1 MELVQGEVDEFKDI
15 MGIINKE
22 MDLDSFSNANLR
34 CVFTMFSIANGVA
47 NGQSKPYSQADV
59 DGLWCSS
66 VDGMVAVAR
75 QVIDYVR
82 EMAFV
87 ELDEQQKRKV
97 LGMLRSA
104 CNIISKHC
112 VIDSSQQSLLEKL
125 ELEVDL
131 RTDERLVGLE
141 AETQTKEQDP
151 SVQASSMP
159 SISWPQ
165 NGCITLEWIRVL
177 ISTFKW
183 ASWKDPKDFW
193 NLMPVA
199 VVIKLIEAAYKIM
212 EDEENCV
219 KIYVEDEEDSEIVV
233 VGDIHGQFHDLI
245 SLFEQNAGF
254 PSYHRYF
261 VFNEVCTKFGKKD
274 CKIVYEGFLDCFK
287 ALPLASIIAN
297 SVYTTHG
304 GLFRSACSFN
314 AQPSKGMKKR
324 KLNTLPLGSMGT
336 LEELA
341 FVNRFLENVPEYGI
355 LTDVLWS
362 NPSSDSRIKENTD
375 GVCGGIFWGPDYTE
389 TFLRENHLKLI
400 IRLHEGP
407 DARAGQDDYRNML
420 NGYCK
425 DHDVASGKLFTLFSA
440 PSYPQ
445 FGRYDNVGA
454 YAVLKPPKF
463 DSPLSLPL
471 KATKRPE
478 VTPYDGF
485 LYNDMDLDEA
495 EDSTSVDSDE
505 DRDLISR
512 DVGDSPG
519 NDDFYFGE
527 EDGDVAV
534 ISIKKRAATSSGS
547 NN

>member
-1 MELVQGEVDEFKDI
+1 
-15 MGIINKE
+15 
-22 MDLDSFSNANLR
+22 
-34 CVFTMFSIANGVA
+34 
-47 NGQSKPYSQADV
+47 
-59 DGLWCSS
+59 
-66 VDGMVAVAR
+66 
-75 QVIDYVR
+75 
-82 EMAFV
+82 
-87 ELDEQQKRKV
+87 
-97 LGMLRSA
+97 MLRSA

-112 VIDSSQQSLLEKL
+112 VLDSSQQRLLEKL
-125 ELEVDL
+125 ELEVGL

-151 SVQASSMP
+151 SVQASRPKGFS
-159 SISWPQ
+159 
-165 NGCITLEWIRVL
+165 E
-177 ISTFKW
+177 FK
-183 ASWKDPKDFW
+183 
-193 NLMPVA
+193 
-199 VVIKLIEAAYKIM
+199 VIKLIEAAYKIM

-219 KIYVEDEEDSEIVV
+219 KIYVEDEEDSEVVV

-245 SLFEQNAGF
+245 SLFEENAGF

-261 VFNEVCTKFGKKD
+261 VFSGNYIDRGSWGLEVLLVLLACKVMLPDRVYLLRGNHESKDWTLKYGFLAEVCTKFGKKD

-314 AQPSKGMKKR
+314 AQPSKGVKKR

-400 IRLHEGP
+400 IRSHKGP
-407 DARAGQDDYRNML
+407 DARAGQDVSRNIL
-420 NGYCK
+420 NGYSK
-425 DHDVASGKLFTLFSA
+425 DHDVVSGKLFTLFSA

-445 FGRYDNVGA
+445 VS
-454 YAVLKPPKF
+454 
-463 DSPLSLPL
+463 DS
-471 KATKRPE
+471 
-478 VTPYDGF
+478 
-485 LYNDMDLDEA
+485 LDV
-495 EDSTSVDSDE
+495 S
-505 DRDLISR
+505 
-512 DVGDSPG
+512 
-519 NDDFYFGE
+519 
-527 EDGDVAV
+527 
-534 ISIKKRAATSSGS
+534 
-547 NN
+547 